1 MKIQREIFFLVMT
14 KRNGSF
20 YFSKMHEIHFS
31 PLFLVRILKKK
42 KKKKDIE
49 FSRKR
54 NYYLENSI
62 SEIYRPTRNDLIITS
77 S

>member
-31 PLFLVRILKKK
+31 PLFLVRIFK

-49 FSRKR
+49 LSRKR

-62 SEIYRPTRNDLIITS
+62 SEIYPTRNDLIITS

>member
-42 KKKKDIE
+42 KKKKGHRVLAKEKLLSRE
-49 FSRKR
+49 F
-54 NYYLENSI
+54 
-62 SEIYRPTRNDLIITS
+62 DQ
-77 S
+77 

>member
-31 PLFLVRILKKK
+31 PLFLVRIFKKK
-42 KKKKDIE
+42 KKGHRVLAKEKLLSRE
-49 FSRKR
+49 FDQR
-54 NYYLENSI
+54 
-62 SEIYRPTRNDLIITS
+62 DLS
-77 S
+77 SHEK